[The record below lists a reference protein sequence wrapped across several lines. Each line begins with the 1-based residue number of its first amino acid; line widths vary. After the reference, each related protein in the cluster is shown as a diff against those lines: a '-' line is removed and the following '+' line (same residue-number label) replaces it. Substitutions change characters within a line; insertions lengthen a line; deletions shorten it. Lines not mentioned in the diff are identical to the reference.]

1 MHIQDVFHSE
11 TVKIWGATILASTVN
26 LVGYIESE
34 HYLFIK
40 EILPTISWV
49 VTIAY
54 TCVKL
59 IHLVRK
65 KNERSK

>member
-1 MHIQDVFHSE
+1 MHIHDITHSE
-11 TVKIWGATILASTVN
+11 TIKVWGATILASTVN
-26 LVGYIESE
+26 LVGYVENQ

-59 IHLVRK
+59 VQLVRK
-65 KNERSK
+65 KNEGSK